1 MNVYS
6 QIAVK
11 AQTTE
16 DKYSYIKMNNQNN
29 NQKSIKKGASEWKL
43 LFHFCFL
50 KVHHIFSFPYYIK
63 IFLPILVMW
72 KRYQKLVILVSHV
85 LHHPFVRAEIL
96 PLVPPAAEI
105 QTVAGFHPL

>member
-6 QIAVK
+6 QIAIKV
-11 AQTTE
+11 QTTE

-29 NQKSIKKGASEWKL
+29 KQKSILKKGPSEWKL

-50 KVHHIFSFPYYIK
+50 KVHHIFSFAYYIK

-72 KRYQKLVILVSHV
+72 KRNQKLISS
-85 LHHPFVRAEIL
+85 PPVRAEIL